1 MAKKGAF
8 SGDPG
13 LYLITDRRI
22 TGDGLTDAVGEALKA
37 GVRTVQL
44 REKDMKG
51 RELLTLAL
59 ELREKTSEFG
69 ARLIINDRIDV
80 AILSRADGV
89 HLGAASINARDARL
103 MLGKTGL
110 IGVSTHSVEEA
121 VRAEAD
127 GADFITFGPIY
138 FTKSKEKWGS
148 PLGTS
153 VLKEVKKRV
162 QVPVYGIGGINK
174 ERVKEV
180 IGAGA
185 EGVAVISA
193 VLGNPDI
200 LRNAKELISELEE
213 GRNYN

>member
-22 TGDGLTDAVGEALKA
+22 TGNLPDAVEEALKA

-44 REKDMKG
+44 REKDLKG

-59 ELREKTSEFG
+59 ALRKKTSEFG

-80 AILSRADGV
+80 ALLSRADGV
-89 HLGAASINARDARL
+89 HLGGASINARDARL

-121 VRAEAD
+121 IRAEAD
-127 GADFITFGPIY
+127 GADFITFGPLY

-148 PLGTS
+148 PLGTGI
-153 VLKEVKKRV
+153 LQEVKKRV
-162 QVPVYGIGGINK
+162 KVPVYGIGGINK

-180 IGAGA
+180 IGSGA
-185 EGVAVISA
+185 EGIAVISA
-193 VLGNPDI
+193 VLGSPDI
-200 LRNAKELISELEE
+200 LRSAKDLISELEE
-213 GRNYN
+213 SGN